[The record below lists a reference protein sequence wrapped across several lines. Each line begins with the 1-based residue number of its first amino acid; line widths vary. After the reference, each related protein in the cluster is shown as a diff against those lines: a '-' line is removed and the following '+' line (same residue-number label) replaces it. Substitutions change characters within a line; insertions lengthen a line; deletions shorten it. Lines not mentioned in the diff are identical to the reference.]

1 MPNRKWRV
9 KLFGNY
15 CITEDYEFWLFVVI
29 IVITLK
35 QA

>member
-1 MPNRKWRV
+1 MD
-9 KLFGNY
+9 LFRRLR
-15 CITEDYEFWLFVVI
+15 ITEDYEFWLFVVI